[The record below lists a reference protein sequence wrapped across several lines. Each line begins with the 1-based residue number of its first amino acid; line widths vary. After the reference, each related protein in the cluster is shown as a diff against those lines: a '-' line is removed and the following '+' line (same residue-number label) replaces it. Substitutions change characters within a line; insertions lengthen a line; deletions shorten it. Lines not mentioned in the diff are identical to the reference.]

1 MPAPARPAVPDDRIG
16 PAESGDVPTRRP
28 RQAIGLGVDLTRGAW
43 GLISLLSPEA
53 VVGVL
58 RAPSTPRARAVVRVL
73 GARHLTQLAAARV
86 VPTRG
91 CRAGGALVDGLHAL
105 SCLALAAVSPTW
117 RRGACADA
125 VVAGV
130 FAALGASATARPRRP
145 AR

>member
-1 MPAPARPAVPDDRIG
+1 MFAAPRPAAPGDRSGPPGSGAVP
-16 PAESGDVPTRRP
+16 PRRP
-28 RQAIGLGVDLTRGAW
+28 RQALGLGTDVTRGAW

-58 RAPSTPRARAVVRVL
+58 HTPATPRARAVVRVL
-73 GARHLTQLAAARV
+73 GARHLVQLAAVRLV
-86 VPTRG
+86 GTRTG
-91 CRAGGALVDGLHAL
+91 RAGGAVVDGLHAL
-105 SCLALAAVSPTW
+105 SCLALAAGSPTW

-130 FAALGASATARPRRP
+130 FAALGAGATARPRRP